1 MLAAIFSRV
10 RAHTT
15 RSNTELRAPFPSLP
29 AQNSDWLE
37 GCSLLAV
44 YGSEQVPDSLSLSL
58 SRSLVLSLS
67 RSLPLSPERLY
78 TPQTL
83 VVAVV

>member
-1 MLAAIFSRV
+1 MPKMLAAIFSRV

-44 YGSEQVPDSLSLSL
+44 YGSEQVPDSLSLS
-58 SRSLVLSLS
+58 RSLVLSLS
-67 RSLPLSPERLY
+67 LSLARSLPP
-78 TPQTL
+78 
-83 VVAVV
+83 VA